1 MRATDNQ
8 GSFLNRISIRRN
20 QVVSMDGNHEQEL
33 EDLELFQM
41 LTLEEDK
48 DNAFLNELEALSRLN
63 HKNLVRLLGFCED
76 SNERVLVYEFMQ
88 NGTLHAL
95 SLSFKTTAER
105 IPNVLE
111 LLELLQVRLTFA
123 SGIL

>member
-1 MRATDNQ
+1 
-8 GSFLNRISIRRN
+8 
-20 QVVSMDGNHEQEL
+20 
-33 EDLELFQM
+33 M
-41 LTLEEDK
+41 LTLKEDK

-63 HKNLVRLLGFCED
+63 HKNLIHLIGFCKD

-95 SLSFKTTAER
+95 SLSFETTAER

>member
-1 MRATDNQ
+1 
-8 GSFLNRISIRRN
+8 
-20 QVVSMDGNHEQEL
+20 MDGNHEQ
-33 EDLELFQM
+33 DLELFQM

-63 HKNLVRLLGFCED
+63 HKNPVHLLGFCED
-76 SNERVLVYEFMQ
+76 SNDRVLVYEFMQ

>member
-1 MRATDNQ
+1 
-8 GSFLNRISIRRN
+8 
-20 QVVSMDGNHEQEL
+20 
-33 EDLELFQM
+33 M
-41 LTLEEDK
+41 LTLKEDK

-63 HKNLVRLLGFCED
+63 HKNLIHLIGFYKD

-88 NGTLHAL
+88 NGTLHVL
-95 SLSFKTTAER
+95 SLSFETTVER